1 MLDKV
6 KFRGRIDDISVREF
20 NCFFKEFEMEM
31 TQTNEHVI
39 RFSSD
44 VSTGSFA
51 SSYSNTI
58 QLTFNECD
66 GNGVQQ
72 KYAVTMPVEVARELC
87 KELAGDIIQ
96 YDENKAKAEAEAE
109 AERLAEATE

>member
-1 MLDKV
+1 
-6 KFRGRIDDISVREF
+6 
-20 NCFFKEFEMEM
+20 MEM
-31 TQTNEHVI
+31 NQTNEHVI

-58 QLTFNECD
+58 QLTFDESD
-66 GNGVQQ
+66 GNGIRQ
-72 KYAVTMPVEVARELC
+72 KHAVTMPMEVARELC
-87 KELAGDIIQ
+87 EELAGDIIK
-96 YDENKAKAEAEAE
+96 YDENKAEAEAEAE